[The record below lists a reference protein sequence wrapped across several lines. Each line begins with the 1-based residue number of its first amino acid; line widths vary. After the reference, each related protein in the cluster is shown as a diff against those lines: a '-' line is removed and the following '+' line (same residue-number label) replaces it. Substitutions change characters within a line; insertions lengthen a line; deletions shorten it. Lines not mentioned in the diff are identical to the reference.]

1 MDTHPKTI
9 VGALEEIAARVGT
22 SLEKIAAT
30 IRPTND
36 GQLSVYQKA
45 ISDPREEVILCYT
58 AGSLQF
64 VPGPGGEKYGLLD
77 MGLYTLEGE
86 LNGRYQ
92 VVWQPFPNVPPQD
105 LYDRPPLYTGPWDKV
120 EQTIPQP
127 MLRANSNA
135 SYSFEGKGPEG
146 VGTIYATGPANLLL
160 VPLNDESQ
168 MFVISV
174 CTYVTGGSG
183 AYERCWG
190 VNTALGSSFV
200 PKGVDVLNV
209 PYGQKIPGVTVS
221 TFRVVRAYNIGRQPR
236 V

>member
-1 MDTHPKTI
+1 MATHPKTL
-9 VGALEEIAARVGT
+9 VGALEEIAERVGM

-30 IRPTND
+30 IRPTNG
-36 GQLSVYQKA
+36 GQLPVYQKA

-64 VPGPGGEKYGLLD
+64 VRGPEEEKYGLLD

-92 VVWQPFPNVPPQD
+92 VVWQPDPRVPPQD
-105 LYDRPPLYTGPWDKV
+105 LYKRPPLYMGPWDKV
-120 EQTIPQP
+120 ERPIPP
-127 MLRANSNA
+127 PTLRANSNA

-160 VPLNDESQ
+160 VPLTDESQ

-174 CTYVTGGSG
+174 CTYVTGGLG
-183 AYERCWG
+183 AYEGCWG

-200 PKGVDVLNV
+200 PKGVDVLNL
-209 PYGQKIPGVTVS
+209 PYGTKIPGVTVS
-221 TFRVVRAYNIGRQPR
+221 TFRVVRAYHIGALPR
-236 V
+236 